1 MKKKTLLI
9 AVAAIVL
16 AVVSACSVTL
26 AWLTADSDEVTNTFT
41 VGNITIELKEH
52 EFANG
57 ELTTTEVA
65 TNNTYKVVPGATEKK
80 DPFVKVK
87 KGSEACY
94 VYAKVVNN
102 LVVNTAAEG
111 QTAVY
116 DEVATLNINSGWTL
130 IGTSTTNGVTTYLYR
145 YNDIVNALDPDA
157 TYTTDADGDTWIYT
171 ASVFSSV
178 TYDGE
183 EITTSNIAQLTDKTI
198 VIDAYAHQSANLTNG
213 QSTADTAALA
223 WAGCTA
229 IQPGN

>member
-9 AVAAIVL
+9 AVVAIALAVL
-16 AVVSACSVTL
+16 AATGATL

-57 ELTTTEVA
+57 ALTTTEVA
-65 TNNTYKVVPGATEKK
+65 TNNTYKVVPGATEGK
-80 DPFVKVK
+80 DPFVKVQ

-102 LVVNTAAEG
+102 LVIST
-111 QTAVY
+111 TTDSTTTY
-116 DEVATLNINSGWTL
+116 DEVATLNVTSAWTL

-145 YNDIVNALDPDA
+145 YNEIVDALNANTDWVP
-157 TYTTDADGDTWIYT
+157 TTA
-171 ASVFSSV
+171 VFDSV

-183 EITTSNIAQLTDKTI
+183 EITSDNIIQLTGKTI
-198 VIDAYAHQSANLTNG
+198 VIDAFAHQSANLTNG
-213 QSTADTAALA
+213 QSTADTAALV

-229 IQPGN
+229 ISAGN